1 MIHLDHLITTKPL
14 PEVFDMMQPWLKE
27 RFGSANSINQLGIE
41 ARDAIDEARS
51 SLARLVNA
59 SHAEEIIFTS
69 SGTEA
74 INHAV
79 KGSAL
84 ANKRFGNHIVTTNI
98 EHPAVNGSISWL
110 EKQGFESTRISVD
123 NQGKFDPYELEKSIQ
138 DNTVLVALHQ
148 ANHDLGVIQPISEA
162 ATFTSQRGIPLFV
175 DATLSG
181 GWLPIDVHQLG
192 VDLLAL
198 APHRFYGPKGVGVL
212 YKKRSSPVESLIHG
226 GMQENEL
233 RAGTENVAA
242 IVGAGIAAIHAISEF
257 DKRFH
262 HTTKLQ
268 QQLLNG
274 IRKIVGGIHLNGP
287 EPGSERLPHHLSIS
301 TEGVEGEGQALAM
314 DLRGVAIHA
323 GSACTT
329 NSMQIPPSLSAI
341 GRNADLARGTTLWGI
356 GDTSTEDE
364 ILETID
370 IFSIVTSKLRSISPV
385 SDLSK
390 NRQ

>member
-14 PEVFDMMQPWLKE
+14 PEVFELMKPWLKE
-27 RFGSANSINQLGIE
+27 RFGSVNALNQLGIE
-41 ARDAIDEARS
+41 ARDAIDEARF
-51 SLARLVNA
+51 SLAKLINA
-59 SHAEEIIFTS
+59 SNSEEIIFTS

-74 INHAV
+74 INLAV

-84 ANKRFGNHIVTTNI
+84 ANKRFGNHIITTNI
-98 EHPAVNGSISWL
+98 EHPAVTGSVSWL
-110 EKQGFESTRISVD
+110 EKQGFESTNINVD
-123 NQGKFDPYELEKSIQ
+123 NQGRFDPNELAQSIR

-148 ANHDLGVIQPISEA
+148 ANHDLGIIQPIAEVS
-162 ATFTSQRGIPLFV
+162 TLTSQRGIPLFI

-181 GWLPIDVHQLG
+181 GWLPIDVQQLG

-212 YKKRSSPVESLIHG
+212 YKKRRTPVESLIHG

-242 IVGAGIAAIHAISEF
+242 IVGAGIASIRAISEL
-257 DKRFH
+257 DQRIN
-262 HTTKLQ
+262 HTKKLQ

-274 IRKIVGGIHLNGP
+274 IRKIVEGIHLNGP

-323 GSACTT
+323 GAACTT
-329 NSMQIPPSLSAI
+329 KTMQIPPSLKAI

-356 GDTSTEDE
+356 GTTLTEAE
-364 ILETID
+364 ILEAIE
-370 IFSIVTSKLRSISPV
+370 IFSSVTSQLRSISPV
-385 SDLSK
+385 KDY
-390 NRQ
+390 

>member
-14 PEVFDMMQPWLKE
+14 PEVFELMKPWLKE
-27 RFGSANSINQLGIE
+27 RFGSVNALNQLGIE
-41 ARDAIDEARS
+41 ARDAIDEARFNFAK
-51 SLARLVNA
+51 LINA
-59 SHAEEIIFTS
+59 SNSEEIIFTS

-74 INHAV
+74 INLAV

-84 ANKRFGNHIVTTNI
+84 ANKRFGNHIITTNI
-98 EHPAVNGSISWL
+98 EHPAVTGSVSWL
-110 EKQGFESTRISVD
+110 EKQGFESTNINVD
-123 NQGKFDPYELEKSIQ
+123 NQGRFDPNELAQSIR

-148 ANHDLGVIQPISEA
+148 ANHDLGIIQPIAEVS
-162 ATFTSQRGIPLFV
+162 TLTSQRGIPLFI

-181 GWLPIDVHQLG
+181 GWLPIDVQQLG

-212 YKKRSSPVESLIHG
+212 YKKRRTPVESLIHG

-242 IVGAGIAAIHAISEF
+242 IVGAGIASIRAISEL
-257 DKRFH
+257 DQRII
-262 HTTKLQ
+262 HTKKLQ

-274 IRKIVGGIHLNGP
+274 IRKIVEGIHLNGP

-323 GSACTT
+323 GAACTT
-329 NSMQIPPSLSAI
+329 KTMQIPPSLKAI

-356 GDTSTEDE
+356 GTTLTEAE
-364 ILETID
+364 ILEAIE
-370 IFSIVTSKLRSISPV
+370 IFSSVTSQLRSFSPV
-385 SDLSK
+385 KDY
-390 NRQ
+390 

>member
-14 PEVFDMMQPWLKE
+14 PEVFELMKPWLKE
-27 RFGSANSINQLGIE
+27 RFGSVNALNQLGIE
-41 ARDAIDEARS
+41 AREAIDEARF
-51 SLARLVNA
+51 SLAKLINA
-59 SHAEEIIFTS
+59 SNSEEIIFTS

-74 INHAV
+74 INLAV

-84 ANKRFGNHIVTTNI
+84 ANKRFGNHIITTNI
-98 EHPAVNGSISWL
+98 EHPAVTGSVSWL
-110 EKQGFESTRISVD
+110 EKQGFESTNINVD
-123 NQGKFDPYELEKSIQ
+123 NQGRFDPNELAQSIR

-148 ANHDLGVIQPISEA
+148 ANHDLGIIQPIAEVS
-162 ATFTSQRGIPLFV
+162 TLTSQRGIPLFI

-181 GWLPIDVHQLG
+181 GWLPIDVQQLG

-212 YKKRSSPVESLIHG
+212 YKKRRTPVESLIHG

-242 IVGAGIAAIHAISEF
+242 IVGAGIASIRAISEL
-257 DKRFH
+257 DQRII
-262 HTTKLQ
+262 HTKKLQ

-274 IRKIVGGIHLNGP
+274 IRKIVEGIHLNGP

-323 GSACTT
+323 GAACTT
-329 NSMQIPPSLSAI
+329 KTMQIPPSLKAI

-356 GDTSTEDE
+356 GTTLTEAE
-364 ILETID
+364 ILEAIE
-370 IFSIVTSKLRSISPV
+370 IFSSVTSQLRSFSPV
-385 SDLSK
+385 KDY
-390 NRQ
+390 

>member
-14 PEVFDMMQPWLKE
+14 PEVFELMKPWLKE
-27 RFGSANSINQLGIE
+27 RFGSVNALNQLGIE
-41 ARDAIDEARS
+41 ARDAIDEARF
-51 SLARLVNA
+51 SLAKLINA
-59 SHAEEIIFTS
+59 SNSEEIIFTS

-74 INHAV
+74 INLAV

-84 ANKRFGNHIVTTNI
+84 ANKRFGNHIITTNI
-98 EHPAVNGSISWL
+98 EHPAVTGSVSWL
-110 EKQGFESTRISVD
+110 EKQGFESTNINVD
-123 NQGKFDPYELEKSIQ
+123 NQGRFDPNELAQSIR

-148 ANHDLGVIQPISEA
+148 ANHDLGIIQPIAEVS
-162 ATFTSQRGIPLFV
+162 TLTSQRGIPLFI

-181 GWLPIDVHQLG
+181 GWLPIDVQQLG

-212 YKKRSSPVESLIHG
+212 YKKRRTPVESLIHG

-242 IVGAGIAAIHAISEF
+242 IVGAGIASIRAISEL
-257 DKRFH
+257 DQRIN
-262 HTTKLQ
+262 HTKKLQ

-274 IRKIVGGIHLNGP
+274 IRKIVEGIHLNGP

-323 GSACTT
+323 GAACTT
-329 NSMQIPPSLSAI
+329 KTMQIPPSLKAI

-356 GDTSTEDE
+356 GTTLTESE
-364 ILETID
+364 ILEAIE
-370 IFSIVTSKLRSISPV
+370 IFSIVTSQLRSISPV
-385 SDLSK
+385 KDY
-390 NRQ
+390 

>member
-14 PEVFDMMQPWLKE
+14 PEVFELMKPWLKE
-27 RFGSANSINQLGIE
+27 RFGSVNALNQLGIE
-41 ARDAIDEARS
+41 ARDAIDEARF
-51 SLARLVNA
+51 SLAKLINA
-59 SHAEEIIFTS
+59 SNSEEIIFTS

-74 INHAV
+74 INLAV

-84 ANKRFGNHIVTTNI
+84 ANKRFGNHIITTNI
-98 EHPAVNGSISWL
+98 EHPAVTGSVSWL
-110 EKQGFESTRISVD
+110 EKQGFESTNINVD
-123 NQGKFDPYELEKSIQ
+123 NQGRFDPNELAQSIR

-148 ANHDLGVIQPISEA
+148 ANHDLGIIQPIAEVS
-162 ATFTSQRGIPLFV
+162 TLTSQRGIPLFI

-181 GWLPIDVHQLG
+181 GWLPIDVQQLG

-212 YKKRSSPVESLIHG
+212 YKKRRTPVESLIHG

-242 IVGAGIAAIHAISEF
+242 IVGAGIASIRAISEL
-257 DKRFH
+257 DQRIN
-262 HTTKLQ
+262 HTKKLQ

-274 IRKIVGGIHLNGP
+274 IRKIVEGIHLNGP

-323 GSACTT
+323 GAACTT
-329 NSMQIPPSLSAI
+329 KTMQIPPSLKAI

-356 GDTSTEDE
+356 GTTLTESE
-364 ILETID
+364 ILEAIE
-370 IFSIVTSKLRSISPV
+370 IFSSVTAQLRSISPV
-385 SDLSK
+385 KDY
-390 NRQ
+390 

>member
-14 PEVFDMMQPWLKE
+14 PEVFELMKPWLKE
-27 RFGSANSINQLGIE
+27 RFGSVNALNQLGIE
-41 ARDAIDEARS
+41 ARDAIDEARF
-51 SLARLVNA
+51 SLAKLINA
-59 SHAEEIIFTS
+59 SNSEEIIFTS

-74 INHAV
+74 INLAV

-84 ANKRFGNHIVTTNI
+84 ANKRFGNHIITTNI
-98 EHPAVNGSISWL
+98 EHPAVTGSVSWL
-110 EKQGFESTRISVD
+110 EKQGFESTNINVD
-123 NQGKFDPYELEKSIQ
+123 NQGRFDPNELAQSIR

-148 ANHDLGVIQPISEA
+148 ANHDLGIIQPIAEVS
-162 ATFTSQRGIPLFV
+162 TLTSQRGIPLFI

-181 GWLPIDVHQLG
+181 GWLPIDVQQLG

-212 YKKRSSPVESLIHG
+212 YKKRRTPVESLIHG

-242 IVGAGIAAIHAISEF
+242 IVGAGIASIRAISEL
-257 DKRFH
+257 DQRIN
-262 HTTKLQ
+262 HTKKLQ
-268 QQLLNG
+268 LQLLNG
-274 IRKIVGGIHLNGP
+274 IRKIVEGIHLNGP

-323 GSACTT
+323 GAACTT
-329 NSMQIPPSLSAI
+329 KTMQIPPSLKAI

-356 GDTSTEDE
+356 GTTLTEAE
-364 ILETID
+364 ILEAIE
-370 IFSIVTSKLRSISPV
+370 IFSSVTSQLRSFSPV
-385 SDLSK
+385 KDY
-390 NRQ
+390 

>member
-14 PEVFDMMQPWLKE
+14 PEVFELMKPWLKE
-27 RFGSANSINQLGIE
+27 RFGSVNALNQLGIE
-41 ARDAIDEARS
+41 ARDAIDEARF
-51 SLARLVNA
+51 SLAKLINA
-59 SHAEEIIFTS
+59 SNSEEIIFTS

-74 INHAV
+74 INLAV

-84 ANKRFGNHIVTTNI
+84 ANKRFGNHIITTNI
-98 EHPAVNGSISWL
+98 EHPAVTGSVSWL
-110 EKQGFESTRISVD
+110 EKQGFESTNINVD
-123 NQGKFDPYELEKSIQ
+123 NQGRFDPNELAQSIR

-148 ANHDLGVIQPISEA
+148 ANHDLGIIQPIAEVS
-162 ATFTSQRGIPLFV
+162 TLTSKLGIPLFI

-181 GWLPIDVHQLG
+181 GWLPIDVQQLG

-212 YKKRSSPVESLIHG
+212 YKKRRTPVESLIHG

-242 IVGAGIAAIHAISEF
+242 IVGAGIASIRAISEL
-257 DKRFH
+257 DQRIN
-262 HTTKLQ
+262 HTKKLQ

-274 IRKIVGGIHLNGP
+274 IRKIVEGIHLNGP

-323 GSACTT
+323 GAACTT
-329 NSMQIPPSLSAI
+329 KTMQIPPSLKAI

-356 GDTSTEDE
+356 GTTLTEAE
-364 ILETID
+364 ILEAIE
-370 IFSIVTSKLRSISPV
+370 IFSSVTSQLRSFSPV
-385 SDLSK
+385 KDY
-390 NRQ
+390 

>member
-14 PEVFDMMQPWLKE
+14 PEVFELMKPWLKE
-27 RFGSANSINQLGIE
+27 RFGSVNALNQLGIE
-41 ARDAIDEARS
+41 ARDAIDEARF
-51 SLARLVNA
+51 SLAKLINA
-59 SHAEEIIFTS
+59 SNSEEIIFTS

-74 INHAV
+74 INLAV

-84 ANKRFGNHIVTTNI
+84 ANKRFGNHIITTNI
-98 EHPAVNGSISWL
+98 EHPAVTGSVSWL
-110 EKQGFESTRISVD
+110 EKQGFESTNINVD
-123 NQGKFDPYELEKSIQ
+123 NQGRFDPNELAQSIR

-148 ANHDLGVIQPISEA
+148 ANHDLGIIQPIAEVS
-162 ATFTSQRGIPLFV
+162 TLTSQRGIPLFI

-181 GWLPIDVHQLG
+181 GWLPIDVQQLG

-212 YKKRSSPVESLIHG
+212 YKKRRTPVESLIHG

-242 IVGAGIAAIHAISEF
+242 IVGAGIASIRAISEL
-257 DKRFH
+257 DQRIN
-262 HTTKLQ
+262 HTKKLQ

-274 IRKIVGGIHLNGP
+274 IRKIVEGIHLNGP

-323 GSACTT
+323 GAACTT
-329 NSMQIPPSLSAI
+329 KTMQIPPSLKAI

-356 GDTSTEDE
+356 GTTLTESE
-364 ILETID
+364 ILEAIE
-370 IFSIVTSKLRSISPV
+370 IFSSVTAQLRLISPV
-385 SDLSK
+385 KDY
-390 NRQ
+390 

>member
-14 PEVFDMMQPWLKE
+14 PEVFELMKPWLKE
-27 RFGSANSINQLGIE
+27 RFGSVNALNQLGIE
-41 ARDAIDEARS
+41 ARDAIDEARF
-51 SLARLVNA
+51 SLAKLINA
-59 SHAEEIIFTS
+59 SNSEEIIFTS

-74 INHAV
+74 INLAV

-84 ANKRFGNHIVTTNI
+84 ANKRFGNHIITTNI
-98 EHPAVNGSISWL
+98 EHPAVTGSVSWL
-110 EKQGFESTRISVD
+110 EKQGFESTNINVD
-123 NQGKFDPYELEKSIQ
+123 NQGRFDPNELAQSIR

-148 ANHDLGVIQPISEA
+148 ANHDLGIIQPITEVS
-162 ATFTSQRGIPLFV
+162 TLTSQRGIPLFI

-181 GWLPIDVHQLG
+181 GWLPIDVQQLG

-212 YKKRSSPVESLIHG
+212 YKKRRTPVESLIHG

-242 IVGAGIAAIHAISEF
+242 IVGAGIASIRAISEL
-257 DKRFH
+257 DQRIN
-262 HTTKLQ
+262 HTKKLQ

-274 IRKIVGGIHLNGP
+274 IRKIVEGIHLNGP

-323 GSACTT
+323 GAACTT
-329 NSMQIPPSLSAI
+329 KTMQIPPSLKAI

-356 GDTSTEDE
+356 GTTLTESE
-364 ILETID
+364 ILEAIE
-370 IFSIVTSKLRSISPV
+370 IFSSVTSQLRSISPV
-385 SDLSK
+385 KDY
-390 NRQ
+390 

>member
-14 PEVFDMMQPWLKE
+14 PEVFELMKPWLKE
-27 RFGSANSINQLGIE
+27 RFGSVNALNQLGID
-41 ARDAIDEARS
+41 ARDAIDEARF
-51 SLARLVNA
+51 SLAKLINA
-59 SHAEEIIFTS
+59 SNSEEIIFTS

-74 INHAV
+74 INLAV

-84 ANKRFGNHIVTTNI
+84 ANKRFGNHIITTNI
-98 EHPAVNGSISWL
+98 EHPAVTGSVSWL
-110 EKQGFESTRISVD
+110 EKQGFESTNINVD
-123 NQGKFDPYELEKSIQ
+123 NQGRFDPNELAQSIR

-148 ANHDLGVIQPISEA
+148 ANHDLGIIQPIAEVS
-162 ATFTSQRGIPLFV
+162 TLTSQRGIPLFI

-181 GWLPIDVHQLG
+181 GWLPIDVQQLG

-212 YKKRSSPVESLIHG
+212 YKKRRTPVEPLIHG

-242 IVGAGIAAIHAISEF
+242 IVGAGIASIRAISEL
-257 DKRFH
+257 DQRIN
-262 HTTKLQ
+262 HTKKLQ

-274 IRKIVGGIHLNGP
+274 IRKIVEGIHLNGP

-323 GSACTT
+323 GAACTT
-329 NSMQIPPSLSAI
+329 KTMQIPPSLKAI

-356 GDTSTEDE
+356 GTTLTESE
-364 ILETID
+364 ILEAIE
-370 IFSIVTSKLRSISPV
+370 IFSSVTAQLRSISPV
-385 SDLSK
+385 KDY
-390 NRQ
+390 

>member
-14 PEVFDMMQPWLKE
+14 PEVFELMEPWLKE
-27 RFGSANSINQLGIE
+27 RFGSANSLNQLGIE
-41 ARDAIDEARS
+41 TRDAIDEARS
-51 SLARLVNA
+51 SLAKLVNA
-59 SHAEEIIFTS
+59 SNTEEIIFTS

-84 ANKRFGNHIVTTNI
+84 ANRRFGNHIVTTNI
-98 EHPAVNGSISWL
+98 EHPAVVGSIAWL
-110 EKQGFESTRISVD
+110 EKQGFESTKINVD
-123 NQGKFDPYELEKSIQ
+123 NQGRFDLNELSQSIR

-148 ANHDLGVIQPISEA
+148 ANHDLGIIQPIAEA
-162 ATFTSQRGIPLFV
+162 ATLTGQRGIPLFI

-181 GWLPIDVHQLG
+181 GWLPIDVQQLG

-212 YKKRSSPVESLIHG
+212 YKKRCTPVEPLIHG

-242 IVGAGIAAIHAISEF
+242 IVGAGIASIRAISEF
-257 DKRFH
+257 DQRFN

-274 IRKIVGGIHLNGP
+274 IRQIVEGIHLNGP
-287 EPGSERLPHHLSIS
+287 EPGSERLPHHLSLS

-329 NSMQIPPSLSAI
+329 KSMQIPPSLTAI
-341 GRNADLARGTTLWGI
+341 GRKADLARGTTLWGI
-356 GDTSTEDE
+356 GTASTETE
-364 ILETID
+364 ILETIE
-370 IFSIVTSKLRSISPV
+370 IFSSVTSQLRSISPV
-385 SDLSK
+385 K
-390 NRQ
+390 NLLK

>member
-14 PEVFDMMQPWLKE
+14 PEVFELMKPWLKE
-27 RFGSANSINQLGIE
+27 RFGSVNALNQLGIE
-41 ARDAIDEARS
+41 ARDAIDEARF
-51 SLARLVNA
+51 SLAKLINA
-59 SHAEEIIFTS
+59 SNSEEIIFTS

-74 INHAV
+74 INLAV

-84 ANKRFGNHIVTTNI
+84 ANKRFGNHIITTNI
-98 EHPAVNGSISWL
+98 EHPAVTGSVSWL
-110 EKQGFESTRISVD
+110 EKQGFESTNINVD
-123 NQGKFDPYELEKSIQ
+123 NQGRFDPNELAQSIR

-148 ANHDLGVIQPISEA
+148 ANHDLGIIQPIAEVS
-162 ATFTSQRGIPLFV
+162 TLTSQRGIPLFI

-181 GWLPIDVHQLG
+181 GWLPIDVQQLG

-212 YKKRSSPVESLIHG
+212 YKKRRTPVESLIHG

-242 IVGAGIAAIHAISEF
+242 IVGAGIASIRAISEL
-257 DKRFH
+257 DQRIN
-262 HTTKLQ
+262 HTKKLQ
-268 QQLLNG
+268 QKLLNG
-274 IRKIVGGIHLNGP
+274 IRKIVEGIHLNGP

-323 GSACTT
+323 GAACTT
-329 NSMQIPPSLSAI
+329 KTMQIPPSLKAI

-356 GDTSTEDE
+356 GTTLTESE
-364 ILETID
+364 ILEAIE
-370 IFSIVTSKLRSISPV
+370 IFSSVTAQLRSISPV
-385 SDLSK
+385 KDY
-390 NRQ
+390 

>member
-14 PEVFDMMQPWLKE
+14 PEVFELMKPWLKE
-27 RFGSANSINQLGIE
+27 RFGSVNALNQLGID
-41 ARDAIDEARS
+41 ARDAIDEARF
-51 SLARLVNA
+51 SLAKLINA
-59 SHAEEIIFTS
+59 SNSEEIIFTS

-74 INHAV
+74 INLAV

-84 ANKRFGNHIVTTNI
+84 ANKRFGNHIITTNI
-98 EHPAVNGSISWL
+98 EHPAVTGSVSWL
-110 EKQGFESTRISVD
+110 EKQGFESTNINVD
-123 NQGKFDPYELEKSIQ
+123 NQGRFDPNELAQSIR

-148 ANHDLGVIQPISEA
+148 ANHDLGIIQPITEVS
-162 ATFTSQRGIPLFV
+162 TLTSQRGIPLFI

-181 GWLPIDVHQLG
+181 GWLPIDVQQLG

-212 YKKRSSPVESLIHG
+212 YKKRRTPVESLIHG

-242 IVGAGIAAIHAISEF
+242 IVGAGIASIRAISEL
-257 DKRFH
+257 DQRIN
-262 HTTKLQ
+262 HTKKLQ

-274 IRKIVGGIHLNGP
+274 IRKIVEGIHLNGP

-323 GSACTT
+323 GAACTT
-329 NSMQIPPSLSAI
+329 KTMQIPPSLKAI

-356 GDTSTEDE
+356 GTTLTESE
-364 ILETID
+364 ILEAIE
-370 IFSIVTSKLRSISPV
+370 IFSSVTAKLRSISPV
-385 SDLSK
+385 KDY
-390 NRQ
+390 

>member
-14 PEVFDMMQPWLKE
+14 PEVFELMKPWLKE
-27 RFGSANSINQLGIE
+27 RFGSVNALNQLGIE
-41 ARDAIDEARS
+41 ARDAIDEARF
-51 SLARLVNA
+51 SLAKLINA
-59 SHAEEIIFTS
+59 SNSEEIIFTS

-74 INHAV
+74 INLAV

-84 ANKRFGNHIVTTNI
+84 ANKRFGNHIITTNI
-98 EHPAVNGSISWL
+98 EHPAVTGSVSWL
-110 EKQGFESTRISVD
+110 EKQGFESTNINVD
-123 NQGKFDPYELEKSIQ
+123 NQGRFDPNELAQSIR

-148 ANHDLGVIQPISEA
+148 ANHDLGIIQPIAEVS
-162 ATFTSQRGIPLFV
+162 TLTSQRGIPLFI

-181 GWLPIDVHQLG
+181 GWLPIDVQQLG

-212 YKKRSSPVESLIHG
+212 YKKRRTPVESLIHG

-242 IVGAGIAAIHAISEF
+242 IVGAGIASIRAISEL
-257 DKRFH
+257 DQRIN
-262 HTTKLQ
+262 HTKKLQ

-274 IRKIVGGIHLNGP
+274 IRKIVEGIHLNGP

-323 GSACTT
+323 GAACTT
-329 NSMQIPPSLSAI
+329 KTMQIPPSLKAI

-356 GDTSTEDE
+356 GTSLTEAE
-364 ILETID
+364 ILEAIE
-370 IFSIVTSKLRSISPV
+370 IFSSVTAQLRSISPV
-385 SDLSK
+385 KDY
-390 NRQ
+390 

>member
-14 PEVFDMMQPWLKE
+14 PEVFELMKPWLKE
-27 RFGSANSINQLGIE
+27 RFGSVNALNQLGIE
-41 ARDAIDEARS
+41 ARDAIDEARF
-51 SLARLVNA
+51 SLAKLINA
-59 SHAEEIIFTS
+59 SNSEEIIFTS

-74 INHAV
+74 INLAV

-84 ANKRFGNHIVTTNI
+84 ANKRFGNHIITTNI
-98 EHPAVNGSISWL
+98 EHPAVTGSVSWL
-110 EKQGFESTRISVD
+110 EKQGFESTNINVD
-123 NQGKFDPYELEKSIQ
+123 NQGRFDPNELAQSIR

-148 ANHDLGVIQPISEA
+148 ANHDLGIIQPIAEVS
-162 ATFTSQRGIPLFV
+162 TLTSQRGIPLFI

-181 GWLPIDVHQLG
+181 GWLPIDVQQLG

-212 YKKRSSPVESLIHG
+212 YKKRRTPVESLIHG

-242 IVGAGIAAIHAISEF
+242 IVGAGIASIRAISEL
-257 DKRFH
+257 DQRIN
-262 HTTKLQ
+262 HTKKLQ
-268 QQLLNG
+268 QQLLKG
-274 IRKIVGGIHLNGP
+274 IRKIVEGIHLNGP

-323 GSACTT
+323 GAACTT
-329 NSMQIPPSLSAI
+329 KTMQIPPSLKAI

-356 GDTSTEDE
+356 GTTLTESE
-364 ILETID
+364 ILEAIE
-370 IFSIVTSKLRSISPV
+370 IFSSVTAQLRSISPV
-385 SDLSK
+385 KDY
-390 NRQ
+390 

>member
-14 PEVFDMMQPWLKE
+14 PEVFELMKPWLKE
-27 RFGSANSINQLGIE
+27 RFGSVNALNQLGIE
-41 ARDAIDEARS
+41 ARDAIDEARF
-51 SLARLVNA
+51 SLAKLINA
-59 SHAEEIIFTS
+59 SNSEEIIFTS

-74 INHAV
+74 INLAV

-84 ANKRFGNHIVTTNI
+84 ANKRFGNHIITTNI
-98 EHPAVNGSISWL
+98 EHPAVTGSVSWL
-110 EKQGFESTRISVD
+110 EKQGFESTNISVD
-123 NQGKFDPYELEKSIQ
+123 NQGRFDPNELAQSIR

-148 ANHDLGVIQPISEA
+148 ANHDLGIIQPIAEIS
-162 ATFTSQRGIPLFV
+162 TLTSQRGIPLFI

-181 GWLPIDVHQLG
+181 GWLPIDVQQLG

-212 YKKRSSPVESLIHG
+212 YKKRRTPVESLIHG

-242 IVGAGIAAIHAISEF
+242 IVGAGIASIRAISEL
-257 DKRFH
+257 DQRIN
-262 HTTKLQ
+262 HTKKLQ

-274 IRKIVGGIHLNGP
+274 IRKIVEGIHLNGP

-323 GSACTT
+323 GAACTT
-329 NSMQIPPSLSAI
+329 KTMQIPPPLKAI

-356 GDTSTEDE
+356 GTTLTEAE
-364 ILETID
+364 ILEAIE
-370 IFSIVTSKLRSISPV
+370 IFSSVTSQLRSISPV
-385 SDLSK
+385 KDY
-390 NRQ
+390 

>member
-14 PEVFDMMQPWLKE
+14 PEVFELMKPWLKE
-27 RFGSANSINQLGIE
+27 RFGSVNALNQLGIE
-41 ARDAIDEARS
+41 AREAIDEARF
-51 SLARLVNA
+51 SLAKLINA
-59 SHAEEIIFTS
+59 SNSEEIIFTS

-74 INHAV
+74 INLAV

-84 ANKRFGNHIVTTNI
+84 ANKRFGNHIITTNI
-98 EHPAVNGSISWL
+98 EHPAVTGSVSWL
-110 EKQGFESTRISVD
+110 EKQGFESTNINVD
-123 NQGKFDPYELEKSIQ
+123 NQGRFDPNELAQSIR

-148 ANHDLGVIQPISEA
+148 ANHDLGIIQPIAEVS
-162 ATFTSQRGIPLFV
+162 TLTSQRGIPLFI

-181 GWLPIDVHQLG
+181 GWLPIDVQQLG

-212 YKKRSSPVESLIHG
+212 YKKRRTPVESLIHG

-242 IVGAGIAAIHAISEF
+242 IVGAGIASIRAISEL
-257 DKRFH
+257 DQRIN
-262 HTTKLQ
+262 HTKKLQ

-274 IRKIVGGIHLNGP
+274 IRKIVEGIHLNGP

-323 GSACTT
+323 GTACTT
-329 NSMQIPPSLSAI
+329 KTMQIPPSLKAI

-356 GDTSTEDE
+356 GTTLTEAE
-364 ILETID
+364 ILEAIE
-370 IFSIVTSKLRSISPV
+370 IFSSVTSQLRSFSPV
-385 SDLSK
+385 KDY
-390 NRQ
+390 